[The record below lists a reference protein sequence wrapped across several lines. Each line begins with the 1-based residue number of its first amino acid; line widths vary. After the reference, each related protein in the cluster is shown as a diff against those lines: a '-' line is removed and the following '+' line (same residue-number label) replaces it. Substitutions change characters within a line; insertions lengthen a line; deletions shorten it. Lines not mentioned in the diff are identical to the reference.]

1 MSSFVGMEIAAVRQ
15 LAMQLGA
22 KADEIDQLA
31 AQLTQPT
38 FPGPCA
44 RPVMRRPEM
53 RTSRTRPRRRRALRA
68 GAWVMP
74 SKVIGTTHAHSSF
87 MVRKAARSQ
96 RTPRMLRFMARVG
109 QGRVRDTRWLVSCDG
124 SQRSGKLNTIYCV
137 DQDFSRC
144 KSRLWTAAPGW
155 G

>member
-31 AQLTQPT
+31 AQLTQQLAGTQWVGSDATRFRDDWQSVHVPALRNVSR
-38 FPGPCA
+38 PCA

-109 QGRVRDTRWLVSCDG
+109 QGRVRDAR
-124 SQRSGKLNTIYCV
+124 
-137 DQDFSRC
+137 
-144 KSRLWTAAPGW
+144 
-155 G
+155 